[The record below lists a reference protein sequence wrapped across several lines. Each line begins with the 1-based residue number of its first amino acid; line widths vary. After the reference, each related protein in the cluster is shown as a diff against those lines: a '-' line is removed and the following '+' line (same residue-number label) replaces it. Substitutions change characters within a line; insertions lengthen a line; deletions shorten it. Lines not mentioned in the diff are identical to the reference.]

1 MVLCRGL
8 QDQVSIL
15 SKKTKTVDTFDLT
28 KVYGKQN
35 PALYCYDAF
44 SPDGPCIRSTQ
55 CKRIT
60 QQSSRNCGRC
70 RQLLKNKLFR
80 KVLRRSK
87 QNRIKKFTND
97 KYLTHSLLL
106 ARTAKLR
113 REVHQYKKQYT
124 ILKTDFLSLKR
135 GKARLSSIIAESTA
149 RDDCRA
155 VTFNLRLAYRKGYL
169 TDKKRVLEFI
179 GNVTANLRR
188 KNTGKRYNDV
198 STKFYESLIIMG
210 GPRIAK
216 FVADNLQGPGNDGQI
231 TNNYDL
237 Y

>member
-1 MVLCRGL
+1 M
-8 QDQVSIL
+8 
-15 SKKTKTVDTFDLT
+15 
-28 KVYGKQN
+28 
-35 PALYCYDAF
+35 
-44 SPDGPCIRSTQ
+44 
-55 CKRIT
+55 
-60 QQSSRNCGRC
+60 
-70 RQLLKNKLFR
+70 FR
-80 KVLRRSK
+80 KVLHRSK

-124 ILKTDFLSLKR
+124 ILKTDFSSLKR

-169 TDKKRVLEFI
+169 TDKKRVLEFS

-210 GPRIAK
+210 GPRIVK

-237 Y
+237 N